1 MKVPV
6 DSIQI
11 NSGRRETDRRHIGE
25 LAASMAEL
33 GLLNPITIDQGHTLI
48 AGLHRLEAAK
58 LLGWT
63 EIDCTVT
70 SLEGLQ
76 AELAEIDENMI
87 RHNLDYP
94 EEGEQLAR
102 RKEIYETLHPETR
115 QGKRNGQ
122 TSKTATSAVLGMKP
136 FTADTAEKIGMAERT
151 IGHTVNFKTTKKSC
165 KSKKVI
171 HNSQEEQVVYEN
183 TQPALID
190 QDSFDRVQSLRV
202 NSRQRHIKCGEPGLF
217 SGLLFCADCGSKMYH
232 HRGRSVKTEKEYYTC
247 GGYSKRVHPCT
258 THHITLKVLKQL
270 VMADLQRVTQFA
282 AEHEK
287 QFVDMLVEDS
297 MQEQKRAFA
306 EMQRTL
312 DTQRARYS
320 ELDIIIQR
328 LYEDNIKGKLSDE
341 RFAKM
346 SAGYEAEQAGLSE
359 SIQQLTA
366 LLSEKKDKTAN
377 ISRFLSLVKRNLSF
391 EDLTRDVLNTFIQK
405 IVVHEVDK
413 SSGQRVQ
420 KIDIYYNFVGK
431 IEGA

>member
-1 MKVPV
+1 
-6 DSIQI
+6 
-11 NSGRRETDRRHIGE
+11 
-25 LAASMAEL
+25 
-33 GLLNPITIDQGHTLI
+33 
-48 AGLHRLEAAK
+48 
-58 LLGWT
+58 
-63 EIDCTVT
+63 
-70 SLEGLQ
+70 
-76 AELAEIDENMI
+76 
-87 RHNLDYP
+87 
-94 EEGEQLAR
+94 
-102 RKEIYETLHPETR
+102 
-115 QGKRNGQ
+115 
-122 TSKTATSAVLGMKP
+122 
-136 FTADTAEKIGMAERT
+136 
-151 IGHTVNFKTTKKSC
+151 
-165 KSKKVI
+165 
-171 HNSQEEQVVYEN
+171 
-183 TQPALID
+183 
-190 QDSFDRVQSLRV
+190 
-202 NSRQRHIKCGEPGLF
+202 
-217 SGLLFCADCGSKMYH
+217 MYH

-258 THHITLKVLKQL
+258 THHITLNVLKQL

-312 DTQRARYS
+312 DTQRARHS
-320 ELDIIIQR
+320 ELDVIIQR

-346 SAGYEAEQAGLSE
+346 SAGYEAEQAGLAD
-359 SIQQLTA
+359 SIQELTA
-366 LLSEKKDKTAN
+366 ALSEKRDKTAN

-420 KIDIYYNFVGK
+420 KINIYYNFVGK